1 MQKANVIDNT
11 GEILMLDCFA
21 AEHDDKRF
29 SPMSVNIGDRMA
41 ESFYQFSATLLHHDP
56 TLNA

>member
-1 MQKANVIDNT
+1 
-11 GEILMLDCFA
+11 MLDCFA

-41 ESFYQFSATLLHHDP
+41 ESFYQFGATLLHHDS